1 MPGTRGPHVIKVQ
14 KALVL
19 LDGAQIR
26 GGEVPEGLY
35 GPFTTKAVLAYKT
48 KRGIVNPAYQK
59 TADNIVGKM
68 TMAALDREMAQAE
81 NRPPL
86 LGCDTDIGDGP
97 TTSRF
102 RQGLV
107 TGDVRQLEFVP
118 AQLNVSIQEA
128 LFEKETIPG
137 SSIRTALLVARAQ
150 LLLAPFNLKV
160 AATFLPSFIYQFT
173 VGERDEVDVR
183 RIRTEAQTAS
193 AGSGTSL
200 RVIFCHL
207 RNTNSTATSQ
217 GERTQIAGFKNFVLI
232 NKDRSHPDL
241 GTLLHEMIHCSNDR
255 FMNDI
260 HDDDR
265 NSIYSRGD
273 NRTLLRD
280 EHAISLNGSFFKS

>member
-1 MPGTRGPHVIKVQ
+1 M
-14 KALVL
+14 L

-26 GGEVPEGLY
+26 GGEVSDGLY
-35 GPFTTKAVLAYKT
+35 GPFTAKAVLVYKT

-68 TMAALDREMAQAE
+68 TMAALDQEMATAE

-107 TGDVRQLEFVP
+107 AGDVRQLEFVP

-150 LLLAPFNLKV
+150 LLLAPFNLKM